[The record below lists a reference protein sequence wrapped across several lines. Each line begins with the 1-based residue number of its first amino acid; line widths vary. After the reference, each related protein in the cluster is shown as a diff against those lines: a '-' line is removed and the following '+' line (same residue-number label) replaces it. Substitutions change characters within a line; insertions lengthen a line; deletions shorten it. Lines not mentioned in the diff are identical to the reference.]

1 MVASRNI
8 ITAVMAVLFTG
19 GVVSADVMPLSG
31 FDSRWQPRESCQDR
45 PSGCCDLFL
54 PDDVADSDSLAVG
67 SLFSTQANL
76 EQASDPQP
84 VCVLTDGHD
93 SLSLCLC
100 ALLSLGLC
108 RSAPWVKKL
117 SFGFIPEW
125 YHEGAPLQIG
135 HRVVIAPD
143 CLCSTV
149 ACFVQAEDTRQ
160 DLTPQYRRGT
170 IEPLWRRSQFI
181 PTALASRGPPIFDS

>member
-8 ITAVMAVLFTG
+8 ITAVMAVLFVG
-19 GVVSADVMPLSG
+19 GVVSADVMPLSR
-31 FDSRWQPRESCQDR
+31 FDSGWQPRESCQDR
-45 PSGCCDLFL
+45 PSGCCDPFS

-67 SLFSTQANL
+67 SLLSTQANL
-76 EQASDPQP
+76 EQASGAQP

-117 SFGFIPEW
+117 SFGCIPEW

-135 HRVVIAPD
+135 HSVVIAPD
-143 CLCSTV
+143 CLCSAAV
-149 ACFVQAEDTRQ
+149 CFAQPDTTEA
-160 DLTPQYRRGT
+160 DLPSRYHDGT
-170 IEPLWRRSQFI
+170 IEPLRRKSQFI
-181 PTALASRGPPIFDS
+181 STIHAARAPPFYSC

>member
-8 ITAVMAVLFTG
+8 ITAVVVVLFVG
-19 GVVSADVMPLSG
+19 GVVSADVMPLSRP
-31 FDSRWQPRESCQDR
+31 DSTWQPRESCQDR
-45 PSGCCDLFL
+45 PSSCSNVFL
-54 PDDVADSDSLAVG
+54 PVDVVDCGSLAVRPLL
-67 SLFSTQANL
+67 SNQANL
-76 EQASDPQP
+76 EQVSDPQP

-93 SLSLCLC
+93 SLSLCLY

-108 RSAPWVKKL
+108 HSAPWVKKL
-117 SFGFIPEW
+117 SFGCIPEW
-125 YHEGAPLQIG
+125 YHEGAPFQIG

-149 ACFVQAEDTRQ
+149 VCFAQPDGVGQ
-160 DLTPQYRRGT
+160 DLMPQYRRGT
-170 IEPLWRRSQFI
+170 IEPLWRKSQFI